1 MAIALLLLLVIPIVF
16 LQRAQNAEARGRA
29 SMTASVSTFRS
40 SALVF
45 GFAFLYV
52 PILSLIVYSF
62 NKSRLVTVWGGFS
75 TQWYGRLFDNQ
86 QILDAAWLSLQDR
99 GDQRDRRGRSSARSR
114 DSRSRASASFRGRTL
129 FSGMT
134 TAPLVMPE
142 VITGLSLLLLF
153 VAMEQLFGWPAG
165 RGVTTITIAHM
176 TLTMA
181 YVTVIVQSRLSTLDD
196 SLEEAAMD
204 LGARPAKIFFVI
216 TLPIIAPALVSGW
229 LLAFTISL
237 DDLVISS
244 FVSGPGSSTLP
255 MVIFSKVRLGVSP
268 DINALASIMVL
279 LVTVGVVIAGIVM
292 SRQEKRRQRDMQM
305 AAGGK

>member
-1 MAIALLLLLVIPIVF
+1 MKT
-16 LQRAQNAEARGRA
+16 NT
-29 SMTASVSTFRS
+29 SMVRL

-45 GFAFLYV
+45 GFAFLYIPV
-52 PILSLIVYSF
+52 LSLVVYSF

-75 TQWYGRLFDNQ
+75 TQWYGKLLDNE
-86 QILDAAWLSLQDR
+86 QILDAAWLSLR
-99 GDQRDRRGRSSARSR
+99 IAAVNATGATILGTLAGLALAR
-114 DSRSRASASFRGRTL
+114 FGQFKGRTL
-129 FSGMT
+129 LAGMT

-153 VAMEQLFGWPAG
+153 VSMEQLFGWPEG
-165 RGVTTITIAHM
+165 RGFTTITIAHITF
-176 TLTMA
+176 TLS
-181 YVTVIVQSRLSTLDD
+181 YVTVIVQSRLSSMDE

-204 LGARPAKIFFVI
+204 LGARPAKVFMLV

-237 DDLVISS
+237 DDLVIAS

-268 DINALASIMVL
+268 DINALATIMVA
-279 LVTVGVVIAGIVM
+279 LVSMGVLIAGYVM
-292 SRQEKRRQRDMQM
+292 MRRERTRQRDIQM
-305 AAGGK
+305 ALSTGQA

>member
-1 MAIALLLLLVIPIVF
+1 MN
-16 LQRAQNAEARGRA
+16 QRATPFRI
-29 SMTASVSTFRS
+29 SV
-40 SALVF
+40 LVF
-45 GFAFLYV
+45 GFAFLYI
-52 PILSLIVYSF
+52 PILSLIFYSF
-62 NKSRLVTVWGGFS
+62 NKSRLVTVWAGFS
-75 TQWYGRLFDNQ
+75 TEWYGKLFQND
-86 QILDAAWLSLQDR
+86 QILDAAWLSLKIAAINAT
-99 GDQRDRRGRSSARSR
+99 GAVILGTLAGLALARFGK
-114 DSRSRASASFRGRTL
+114 FRGRTL

-142 VITGLSLLLLF
+142 VITGLSLLVLF

-176 TLTMA
+176 TLTTA

-204 LGARPAKIFFVI
+204 LGARPAKIFFLI
-216 TLPIIAPALVSGW
+216 TLPIIAPALISGW

-237 DDLVISS
+237 DDLVIAS

-279 LVTVGVVIAGIVM
+279 LVTVGVVIAGILM
-292 SRQEKRRQRDMQM
+292 ARQEKRRVRDMQM
-305 AAGGK
+305 AAAGGR